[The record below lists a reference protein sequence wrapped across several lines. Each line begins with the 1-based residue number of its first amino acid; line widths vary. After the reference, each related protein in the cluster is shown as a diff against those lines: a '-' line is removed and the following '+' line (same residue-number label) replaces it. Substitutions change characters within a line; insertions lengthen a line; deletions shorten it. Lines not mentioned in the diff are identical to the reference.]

1 MEVLFWPPEAEDEG
15 FSSVSEMECS
25 MMATACEQTSP
36 VLRHCIRGQTV
47 SMSVSE
53 WILTVTRV
61 GLVFPPDRSVP
72 VIMLPFLDESITAP
86 CLKRSLPALLAF
98 HPAALAIHF
107 SVISMSANLLPFGRR
122 GCKLINSLCGKRVII
137 CS

>member
-1 MEVLFWPPEAEDEG
+1 MVEFSDG
-15 FSSVSEMECS
+15 FEMEWS
-25 MMATACEQTSP
+25 MRATAWWQISP
-36 VLRHCIRGQTV
+36 VLRHWMRGQTV

-61 GLVFPPDRSVP
+61 GLVFPLDRRVP
-72 VIMLPFLDESITAP
+72 VMMLAFLDESITAF

-107 SVISMSANLLPFGRR
+107 SVMSMSVECLNLWLKGMQID
-122 GCKLINSLCGKRVII
+122 KLSEG
-137 CS
+137 